1 MRQRNQTLIRSK
13 KLSVQE
19 MEALNAYGSTLK
31 SRLGDQL
38 IDILLFGSKARGD
51 AHPTSDIDI
60 LVILDRENP
69 EAFSEAR
76 GLGFDILLAYDLFLS
91 IRVVS
96 QQQWQTLADSNSI
109 FYHNVEIDGVS
120 LLPQL
125 TAS

>member
-1 MRQRNQTLIRSK
+1 MRPSE
-13 KLSVQE
+13 LSTQE
-19 MEALNAYGSTLK
+19 VKALNSYASTLK
-31 SRLGDQL
+31 NRLGDQL

-60 LVILDRENP
+60 LVILGGEKP

-91 IRVVS
+91 IRVMS
-96 QQQWQTLADSNSI
+96 QQQWQTLADTGSM
-109 FYHNVEIDGVS
+109 FYRNVGKDGIS

-125 TAS
+125 TAP